1 MVCPHWGRVPH
12 QDFLGPRGA
21 YNLERCRH
29 YVFDMA
35 GNAIDAMLQICDSF
49 EDFVTLVNM
58 RRCAPN
64 PKYELIVKE
73 HFAREEAFAAKV
85 QEYFTVE
92 DEPDVCE

>member
-1 MVCPHWGRVPH
+1 
-12 QDFLGPRGA
+12 
-21 YNLERCRH
+21 
-29 YVFDMA
+29 
-35 GNAIDAMLQICDSF
+35 
-49 EDFVTLVNM
+49 M

-92 DEPDVCE
+92 DDPDVCE

>member
-1 MVCPHWGRVPH
+1 MSLTWLATPLTPC
-12 QDFLGPRGA
+12 F
-21 YNLERCRH
+21 
-29 YVFDMA
+29 
-35 GNAIDAMLQICDSF
+35 ICDSF

-92 DEPDVCE
+92 DDPDVCE